1 MIVLGLDPGTEK
13 SACVVYGGGNTV
25 GQHVVLEN
33 DEMLRWLET
42 YRAIAIEVGQK
53 ASTTVLVIEKI
64 ESYGMAVGEST
75 FATVFWSGRFAQ
87 AWSAWRFVQLGRRH
101 VKQHLCH
108 TARATDSNIRQAI
121 LDRFGG
127 EKAIGKKATPGPL
140 YGIKGHEFAALAVA
154 LTWHDQNANQPAE
167 IRPGMVPEF

>member
-13 SACVVYGGGNTV
+13 SACVIWDGQSVTYHFEGPNTDVLSWLRAFVGN
-25 GQHVVLEN
+25 
-33 DEMLRWLET
+33 
-42 YRAIAIEVGQK
+42 A
-53 ASTTVLVIEKI
+53 VLVIEKI

-75 FATVFWSGRFAQ
+75 FTTVFWSGRFAE
-87 AWSAWRFVQLGRRH
+87 AWSPQRFEQLGRRH

-127 EKAIGKKATPGPL
+127 EKAIGRKATPGPL

-154 LTWHDQNANQPAE
+154 LTWYDQHAGQ
-167 IRPGMVPEF
+167 IRPGLQPEF